1 VELKKTLPLEKFRGL
16 QPEACLCVGQGYS
29 REDFKTLL
37 LEDGEGFVGNAV
49 LTFPQLVQKISGVAA
64 DKILSRSP
72 ARQEILRM
80 LLSIPAVSGQLPELK
95 RLKRQGSFLKRLDI
109 AIQNA
114 RMSFLHWE
122 EEDVYSARL
131 NEKNGEDLLRVEVE
145 KIARAYE
152 DWMTASELF
161 DPPMMIR
168 QAIEVLSS
176 EDLTLKLPQEIYYY
190 SVQESES
197 LEKEFWEK
205 LARVREIH
213 FMSRTEIQ
221 KSAETFEGVWQ
232 RWHTLDDAA
241 DFITES
247 LVSVIKNNGKL
258 TDHVVLIGDLPEARR
273 SLRRALISRGVM
285 LADLRDPTRS
295 RWDEGLKQALLPLVL
310 VARGFEREQVL
321 EWIQTFSDVKSLN
334 LEGSVTQ
341 EILERGIRSGIES
354 YSGGRLAGVHAEL
367 SRLQSRLG
375 GKKTVQELG
384 EAHLKELRR
393 WIESDPTRFSE
404 QAWVIGFF
412 ETIWKELV
420 TDLARVGLNER
431 RAAPLYWVERLQS
444 RVAEAPSPAERL
456 KPEGGLDVFRFH
468 QRPVKTYKRVWFFGI
483 PSSWLS
489 GEGTGDYWFS
499 EKDREVLSS
508 EFAVRSGH
516 QIRQERAKSL
526 GAWTESAEEVTILDA
541 AFEVTGRERETISSV
556 IQEIE
561 TLGRFKFS
569 EKPVEMGSHTRWMRS
584 YGALRPVPPQEIKL
598 PPRAETKLSATLLD
612 SYSRCSFIALA
623 QFRWRLRDL
632 REPDTELWPDVR
644 GNILHEAV
652 RILVESR
659 DGEGNFS
666 ESPENALESAWA
678 LRRPKG
684 LLRGARVESYVKRK
698 LKLLLIA
705 FCEKEREYVKRAQTK
720 VLGLE
725 NIEFEIPFDG
735 FSVVGEPDRIDEH
748 PDGLFIMDYKTSSKS
763 PKGSDMLEDGYR
775 LQLPFYAIAAQ
786 KKFGKSALGFQFIQ
800 FDKKGT
806 RSSGMFFKSHN
817 GKDPGKLTAT
827 TANSKSLVSHDRDEV
842 WKRFEEHIQSQGT
855 QFIQGLFKAFPNV
868 RPRED
873 ECKSCRISDLCG
885 FRRIA
890 ADSEGSD
897 E

>member
-1 VELKKTLPLEKFRGL
+1 VELKKSLALEKFRGL
-16 QPEACLCVGQGYS
+16 EPEACLCVGQGYS
-29 REDFKTLL
+29 REDFKSILL
-37 LEDGEGFVGNAV
+37 DDGHGFVGDAV
-49 LTFPQLVQKISGVAA
+49 LTFPALVQKIAGVSVE
-64 DKILSRSP
+64 KIIHRSP

-80 LLSIPAVSGQLPELK
+80 LLSVRVISGQVPELM
-95 RLKRQGSFLKRLDI
+95 RLKRQGSFLKRLDV

-122 EEDVYSARL
+122 EEQVYSARL

-145 KIARAYE
+145 KIALAYE
-152 DWMTASELF
+152 DWMQNSGF
-161 DPPMMIR
+161 YDPPMVLR
-168 QAIEVLSS
+168 EAIEKVSG
-176 EDLTLKLPQEIYYY
+176 DKGLPKEIYYY
-190 SVQESES
+190 SVQEPES
-197 LEKEFWEK
+197 LEKEFWER
-205 LARVREIH
+205 LSRFHEIH
-213 FMSRTEIQ
+213 FMSR
-221 KSAETFEGVWQ
+221 AELTISPEKFEGVWQ
-232 RWHTLDDAA
+232 KWHTLDDAA
-241 DFITES
+241 DFIAGT
-247 LVSVIKNNGKL
+247 LADAVRDGDKL

-273 SLRRALISRGVM
+273 SLRRALGTRGVM
-285 LADLRDPTRS
+285 LADLRDPTRT
-295 RWDEGLKQALLPLVL
+295 RWDEGLKQALLPLEL

-321 EWIQTFSDVKSLN
+321 EWLQTFSDVTM
-334 LEGSVTQ
+334 VTQ

-354 YSGGRLAGVHAEL
+354 YSGGKLATVHAEL
-367 SRLQSRLG
+367 SRLQARLG
-375 GKKTVQELG
+375 GKKTVQALG
-384 EAHLKELRR
+384 ELHLEELRR
-393 WIESDPTRFSE
+393 WVESDPVRFSE

-412 ETIWKELV
+412 ETLWKEMV
-420 TDLARVGLNER
+420 TDLARVDLGDR
-431 RAAPLYWVERLQS
+431 KAAPLYWFERLQN

-468 QRPVKTYKRVWFFGI
+468 QRPVKNYKKVWFFGL
-483 PSSWLS
+483 PASWLS

-516 QIRQERAKSL
+516 QIRLERSKSL
-526 GAWTESAEEVTILDA
+526 GAWTESAEQVTILDA
-541 AFEVTGRERETISSV
+541 AFEINGRERETIRSV

-561 TLGRFKFS
+561 SLGRFRFS
-569 EKPVEMGSHTRWMRS
+569 EKPLEMGSHVRWMRS
-584 YGALRPVPPQEIKL
+584 YGALRPVQPQTLEL
-598 PPRAETKLSATLLD
+598 PPTSETKLSATLLD

-623 QFRWRLRDL
+623 QFRWRVRDL

-659 DGEGNFS
+659 DGSGNFS
-666 ESPENALESAWA
+666 ETPENALEKAWS

-684 LLRGARVESYVKRK
+684 LLRGARIESYVKRR

-705 FCEKEREYVKRAQTK
+705 FCEKEREYVQRAQTK

-725 NIEFEIPFDG
+725 NIEFEIPFEG

-775 LQLPFYAIAAQ
+775 LQLPFYSIAAQ

-806 RSSGMFFKSHN
+806 RSSGLFFKSHN
-817 GKDPGKLTAT
+817 GKDAGKLTAT
-827 TANSKSLVSHDRDEV
+827 TANSKSLMNHDRDEV
-842 WKRFEEHIQSQGT
+842 WKRFEEHIQNQGA
-855 QFIQGLFKAFPNV
+855 QFVRGLFKAFPNV
-868 RPRED
+868 RPREE
-873 ECKSCRISDLCG
+873 ECKSCRIADLCG

-890 ADSEGSD
+890 SDGEGSS